1 MKPENPKLSICLS
14 SDGKYRF
21 IGSIYIEDTVLHE
34 MSCAGFASYYDAD
47 DARTKYGYLPFDV
60 SL

>member
-21 IGSIYIEDTVLHE
+21 IGSIYIEDTALWE
-34 MSCAGFASYYDAD
+34 ISCAGFESYNDAD
-47 DARTKYGYLPFDV
+47 DARTKYGYLPFEV
-60 SL
+60 YL